1 MDKLEEQK
9 KLDKLAI
16 GARIQEQRYA
26 LGLTQQDVYDKID
39 TTQNHYSRIENGRDG
54 MSFELLVALSEILNI
69 STDYILT
76 GNINVPGQ
84 PEFVKKYNSLT
95 DKQKKYI
102 ISQIESLK
110 ESGLK

>member
-1 MDKLEEQK
+1 MDKLD
-9 KLDKLAI
+9 LIVI
-16 GARIQEQRYA
+16 GSRIQEQRRE
-26 LGLTQQDVYDKID
+26 LGLTQQDIYDKVDIS
-39 TTQNHYSRIENGRDG
+39 QVHYSRIENGRDG

-102 ISQIESLK
+102 INQIESLK